1 MYGCGKL
8 SLFFVYSKCV
18 VLVDVVIKLVWCLM
32 RVKILGWILV
42 KWF

>member
-18 VLVDVVIKLVWCLM
+18 VLVDFIKLVWCLM
-32 RVKILGWILV
+32 SVKILGWILV
-42 KWF
+42 KGF